1 MQEQKTMYRTIFINK
16 SQYDGSLYGKMSWD
30 GEEYVVRNIDQNG
43 PVFVG
48 DVMKP
53 TGTTHTNK
61 NGKEVKDYETIGAVR
76 WNIEKGD
83 GEYVTDI
90 EGLTVKYLLT
100 NKIEESKFGPTRVL
114 RAKVSA
120 ASDNKFRKAFDD
132 KDTAVVESEMD
143 SSIADKSEDI
153 PY

>member
-1 MQEQKTMYRTIFINK
+1 
-16 SQYDGSLYGKMSWD
+16 
-30 GEEYVVRNIDQNG
+30 
-43 PVFVG
+43 
-48 DVMKP
+48 MKA

-61 NGKEVKDYETIGAVR
+61 NGKEVKDYETVGAVR

-83 GEYVTDI
+83 GEYVTEL
-90 EGLTVKYLLT
+90 EGMNVKYLLT

-120 ASDNKFRKAFDD
+120 ASDNRFRKAFDD
-132 KDTAVVESEMD
+132 KDTAVVEAEMD
-143 SSIADKSEDI
+143 DSIADKGEDI

>member
-30 GEEYVVRNIDQNG
+30 GENYIVRNIDQNG
-43 PVFVG
+43 NVFVG
-48 DVMKP
+48 DVMKE

-61 NGKEVKDYETIGAVR
+61 NGKEIKDYETIGAVR

-83 GEYVTDI
+83 GEYVTEMD
-90 EGLTVKYLLT
+90 GMTVKYLLT
-100 NKIEESKFGPTRVL
+100 NKIEEGKFGPARVL

-120 ASDNKFRKAFDD
+120 ASDNKFRKAFDA
-132 KDTAVVESEMD
+132 KDTAVVEGEVDESVVD
-143 SSIADKSEDI
+143 DTI

>member
-1 MQEQKTMYRTIFINK
+1 MQEQKPMYRTIFINK

-53 TGTTHTNK
+53 TGETHVNK

-83 GEYVTDI
+83 GEYVTDM
-90 EGLTVKYLLT
+90 EGITVKYLLT

-120 ASDNKFRKAFDD
+120 ASENKFRKAFDD
-132 KDTAVVESEMD
+132 KDTAIVEAEQD
-143 SSIADKSEDI
+143 SSVANIDDSV
-153 PY
+153 PF